1 MIEIQ
6 GLSENGIC
14 AFRQPLLDWSV
25 KMSHFIGK
33 RLVQM
38 AVVFVFVSMFAF
50 SIIYF
55 SPGDPLYLYTSPSV
69 SVYKMTDEQL
79 EDMRESLG
87 LTGNAAQRYLNWA
100 GKMLHGD
107 WGLSVSNH
115 QPVKKQIMDKLPNT
129 IGLMG
134 AALLLSVI
142 LAIPL
147 GLLAGSY
154 KNKWVDNIISGISYL
169 GISLPAFW
177 FGIMLIIVFSLK
189 LGWFPSSG
197 MRTIGVNSAA
207 DVVRHG
213 VLPVIVL
220 SVNNTAVFVRYIR
233 SNTIEQRE
241 EEYVMTAIS
250 KGVPKIQVMYRHV
263 LKNCLLPIIT
273 MVGMNFGTLITGS
286 FIVESVFGW
295 PGLGTLC
302 MDAINSRDYTMIMGI
317 TMLACIVLLIGNFLA
332 DILYGFADPR
342 IKRGEEKENG

>member
-1 MIEIQ
+1 MK
-6 GLSENGIC
+6 
-14 AFRQPLLDWSV
+14 D
-25 KMSHFIGK
+25 FILK
-33 RLVQM
+33 RLAQM
-38 AVVFVFVSMFAF
+38 ILVLVIVSMFAF

-69 SVYKMTDEQL
+69 STYKMSEEQL
-79 EDMRESLG
+79 DAMRESLG
-87 LTGNAAQRYLNWA
+87 LNGNVVQRYANWA
-100 GKMLHGD
+100 GKMLQGD

-115 QPVKKQIMDKLPNT
+115 QPVKKQILDKLPNT

-134 AALLLSVI
+134 AALILSVL

-147 GLLAGSY
+147 GLLAGY
-154 KNKWVDNIISGISYL
+154 HKNRWIDNLISGVSYL

-177 FGIMLIIVFSLK
+177 FGIMLIIVFSLR
-189 LGWFPSSG
+189 LSWLPSAG

-207 DVVRHG
+207 DVIRLG
-213 VLPVIVL
+213 ILPVIVL

-233 SNTIEQRE
+233 SNTIEQKE

-250 KGVPKIQVMYRHV
+250 KGVPRTQVLLRHV

-302 MDAINSRDYTMIMGI
+302 MSAVNSRDYTMIMGI
-317 TMLACIVLLIGNFLA
+317 TTCVVLLIGNFLA
-332 DILYGFADPR
+332 DILYGIADPR
-342 IKRGEEKENG
+342 IKQGKEGQHG

>member
-1 MIEIQ
+1 MKDLI
-6 GLSENGIC
+6 
-14 AFRQPLLDWSV
+14 
-25 KMSHFIGK
+25 MK
-33 RLVQM
+33 RLAQM
-38 AVVFVFVSMFAF
+38 AVVFVIVSMFAF

-69 SVYKMTDEQL
+69 STYKMSEEQL
-79 EDMRESLG
+79 DDMRASLG
-87 LTGNAAQRYLNWA
+87 LEGNVVQRYIDWA
-100 GKMLHGD
+100 GKMLKGD
-107 WGLSVSNH
+107 WGLSISNH
-115 QPVKKQIMDKLPNT
+115 QPVKKQILDRLPNT

-134 AALLLSVI
+134 AALVLSVL

-147 GLLAGSY
+147 GLLAGY
-154 KNKWVDNIISGISYL
+154 HKNKWIDNLISAVSYL

-189 LGWFPSSG
+189 LGWLPSAG
-197 MRTIGVNSAA
+197 MRTIGVESAL
-207 DVVRHG
+207 DVIRHG
-213 VLPVIVL
+213 ILPVIVL

-233 SNTIEQRE
+233 SNTIEQKE

-250 KGVPKIQVMYRHV
+250 KGVPRMQVLLRHV

-317 TMLACIVLLIGNFLA
+317 TVLTCIVLLIGNFLA

-342 IKRGEEKENG
+342 IKQGKEAQNG

>member
-1 MIEIQ
+1 MK
-6 GLSENGIC
+6 
-14 AFRQPLLDWSV
+14 D
-25 KMSHFIGK
+25 FILK
-33 RLVQM
+33 RLAQM
-38 AVVFVFVSMFAF
+38 LLVLVIVSMFAF

-69 SVYKMTDEQL
+69 SSYKMTEEQL
-79 EDMRESLG
+79 NDMREALG
-87 LTGNAAQRYLNWA
+87 LNGNVVQRYANWA
-100 GKMLHGD
+100 GKMIQGD

-115 QPVKKQIMDKLPNT
+115 QPVKAQIMDKLPNT

-134 AALLLSVI
+134 AALFLSI
-142 LAIPL
+142 LVSIPL
-147 GLLAGSY
+147 GLLAGYY
-154 KNKWVDNIISGISYL
+154 KNQWIDNVISGISYL

-177 FGIMLIIVFSLK
+177 FGIMLIIVFSLH
-189 LGWFPSSG
+189 LGWFPSAG

-207 DVVRHG
+207 DVIRHA

-233 SNTIEQRE
+233 SNTIEQKE

-250 KGVPKIQVMYRHV
+250 KGVPKQRVLWGHV

-302 MDAINSRDYTMIMGI
+302 LDAINSRDYTMIMGI
-317 TMLACIVLLIGNFLA
+317 TMLACIVLLTGNFLA
-332 DILYGFADPR
+332 DLLYGFADPR
-342 IKRGEEKENG
+342 IKQGKEK